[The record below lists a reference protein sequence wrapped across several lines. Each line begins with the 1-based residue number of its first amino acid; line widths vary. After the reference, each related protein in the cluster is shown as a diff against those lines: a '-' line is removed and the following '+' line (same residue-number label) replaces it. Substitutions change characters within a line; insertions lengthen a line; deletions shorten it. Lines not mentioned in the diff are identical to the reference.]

1 MNFSLAWR
9 LLFVRGRM
17 TTLLAGVAVGGVT
30 LGVLVLTT
38 VLAVMS
44 GFETM
49 LSHKL
54 VALGAAVTVS
64 PPPTTGGWQGLA
76 ARLERAPGVV

>member
-1 MNFSLAWR
+1 MPIRLAWR
-9 LLFVRGRM
+9 LLFVRGRL

-54 VALGAAVTVS
+54 VALGAAGRGM
-64 PPPTTGGWQGLA
+64 PPPGRATRGGGSPGLWSAPA
-76 ARLERAPGVV
+76 AV